1 MPLIARPKHTGLI
14 VIALWQNN
22 FAHPELRDFELETR
36 AVIEGAGNLSLQD
49 VKGGALPCLIHES
62 LEPLRRFAAWVAR
75 LEEEENANTLAE
87 RLRERWM
94 GRQQGGSIRRIYV
107 GNGHENRM
115 NHVSVRGIRSAG
127 IYALAFDELKAPGST
142 DAGGEAR
149 AQVDAIVEYLRKLML
164 APNS

>member
-1 MPLIARPKHTGLI
+1 MPLIARTKHTGLI
-14 VIALWQNN
+14 VIALWQNKVE
-22 FAHPELRDFELETR
+22 HPELRDFELETR

-62 LEPLRRFAAWVAR
+62 REPLRRFAAWVAR

-115 NHVSVRGIRSAG
+115 NYVSVRGIRSAG
-127 IYALAFDELKAPGST
+127 IYALAFGELKAPGSAS
-142 DAGGEAR
+142 AGGEAR
-149 AQVDAIVEYLRKLML
+149 EQVDAVVAYLRRLIR
-164 APNS
+164 ASNT